1 MNTAWCGVERG
12 SASSTSPPV
21 TAPAARD
28 HVAVPRAT
36 AAPGSRLDRPLTLP
50 PPSGLSSTWAIK
62 LMTGSSTAPTRPR
75 SVSSGR
81 DQRRGSL
88 RTSAAAK
95 ECSAI
100 GLVSRER
107 DGRAFPHEAMY
118 EDGRLLF
125 GRLPAPGKQRGHRTR
140 RRAR

>member
-50 PPSGLSSTWAIK
+50 PPSTKSEKSQLFRLWRALHSRNYAQSPDMRSRLAAE
-62 LMTGSSTAPTRPR
+62 TGVGPF
-75 SVSSGR
+75 
-81 DQRRGSL
+81 
-88 RTSAAAK
+88 SA
-95 ECSAI
+95 
-100 GLVSRER
+100 GER
-107 DGRAFPHEAMY
+107 CALA
-118 EDGRLLF
+118 
-125 GRLPAPGKQRGHRTR
+125 
-140 RRAR
+140 

>member
-50 PPSGLSSTWAIK
+50 PPSTK
-62 LMTGSSTAPTRPR
+62 
-75 SVSSGR
+75 SGFSALR
-81 DQRRGSL
+81 QIRGQW
-88 RTSAAAK
+88 
-95 ECSAI
+95 I
-100 GLVSRER
+100 MQG
-107 DGRAFPHEAMY
+107 DGGGAVA
-118 EDGRLLF
+118 
-125 GRLPAPGKQRGHRTR
+125 
-140 RRAR
+140 

>member
-50 PPSGLSSTWAIK
+50 PPSTK
-62 LMTGSSTAPTRPR
+62 
-75 SVSSGR
+75 
-81 DQRRGSL
+81 
-88 RTSAAAK
+88 
-95 ECSAI
+95 SAI
-100 GLVSRER
+100 SLHPYGV
-107 DGRAFPHEAMY
+107 
-118 EDGRLLF
+118 
-125 GRLPAPGKQRGHRTR
+125 RGDDVTKKRVRRT
-140 RRAR
+140 